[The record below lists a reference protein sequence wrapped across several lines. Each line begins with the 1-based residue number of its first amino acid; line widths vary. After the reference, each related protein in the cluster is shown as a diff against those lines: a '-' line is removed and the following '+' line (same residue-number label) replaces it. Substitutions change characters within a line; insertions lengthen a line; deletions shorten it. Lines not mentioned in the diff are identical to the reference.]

1 MDSGYGR
8 NAHDGVPAPDAHRRK
23 PLPGAH
29 EPLLAQVEHVRD
41 PRRVRDLPLEEGR
54 AAEDYEFQIITV
66 PRSSSVGQVRA
77 ALTDE
82 AEYGRWEHAR
92 TRRYLGGGRKVWL
105 RRRII
110 RVQSTL
116 GRPPTT

>member
-1 MDSGYGR
+1 M
-8 NAHDGVPAPDAHRRK
+8 
-23 PLPGAH
+23 PGAH
-29 EPLLAQVEHVRD
+29 QSLVAHVEHVRD
-41 PRRVRDLPLEEGR
+41 PRQVRGLPLESGR

-77 ALTDE
+77 ALTDQ

-92 TRRYLGGGRKVWL
+92 TRIYLGGGKKVWL

-110 RVQSTL
+110 RVESTL
-116 GRPPTT
+116 GQPPTL

>member
-1 MDSGYGR
+1 M
-8 NAHDGVPAPDAHRRK
+8 
-23 PLPGAH
+23 PGAH
-29 EPLLAQVEHVRD
+29 QSLVARIEHVRD
-41 PRRVRDLPLEEGR
+41 PRQVRDLPLESGR

-77 ALTDE
+77 ALTDQ

-92 TRRYLGGGRKVWL
+92 TRIYLGGGKKVWL

-110 RVQSTL
+110 RVESTL
-116 GRPPTT
+116 GQPPTL